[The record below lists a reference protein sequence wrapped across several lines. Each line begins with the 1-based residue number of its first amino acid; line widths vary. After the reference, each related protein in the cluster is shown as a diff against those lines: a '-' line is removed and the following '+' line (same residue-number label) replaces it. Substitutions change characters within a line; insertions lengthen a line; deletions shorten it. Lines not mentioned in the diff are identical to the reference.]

1 MDVESPFDEDER
13 KDNLSMNMHCKREKI
28 TVSIYN
34 DELVTIEKLK
44 KRLSDE
50 GLLVAP
56 TTSEI
61 VRLALHLLGKA
72 SRRELESAVTAT
84 PDRRAGRPK
93 G

>member
-1 MDVESPFDEDER
+1 MSY
-13 KDNLSMNMHCKREKI
+13 KREKI
-28 TVSIYN
+28 TVSVYN
-34 DELVTIEKLK
+34 NELVTIEKLK

-61 VRLALHLLGKA
+61 VRLALHVLGKA
-72 SRRELESAVTAT
+72 SRRELEAAVIVT

>member
-1 MDVESPFDEDER
+1 MS
-13 KDNLSMNMHCKREKI
+13 SQREKVTI
-28 TVSIYN
+28 SLYY
-34 DELVTIEKLK
+34 DELGIMEKLRK
-44 KRLSDE
+44 QLSDA

-61 VRLALHLLGKA
+61 VRLALHLLGEAPHSKLELAVA
-72 SRRELESAVTAT
+72 SV

>member
-1 MDVESPFDEDER
+1 MTA
-13 KDNLSMNMHCKREKI
+13 LREKVTI
-28 TVSIYN
+28 SLYY
-34 DELVTIEKLK
+34 DELNLIENLK
-44 KRLSDE
+44 QKLSDA

-61 VRLALHLLGKA
+61 VRLALHVLGEAPHSK
-72 SRRELESAVTAT
+72 LKNAVAVV

>member
-1 MDVESPFDEDER
+1 MPA
-13 KDNLSMNMHCKREKI
+13 LREKVTI
-28 TVSIYN
+28 SVYY
-34 DELVTIEKLK
+34 DELNLIENLK
-44 KRLSDE
+44 ERLSDA

-61 VRLALHLLGKA
+61 VRLALHVLGEAPHSKLRKA
-72 SRRELESAVTAT
+72 VAAV

>member
-1 MDVESPFDEDER
+1 
-13 KDNLSMNMHCKREKI
+13 MNCTREKI

-44 KRLSDE
+44 KQLSDE

-56 TTSEI
+56 TASEI
-61 VRLALHLLGKA
+61 VRLALHVLGKA
-72 SRRELESAVTAT
+72 SRRELEAAVTAT

>member
-1 MDVESPFDEDER
+1 MGAQ
-13 KDNLSMNMHCKREKI
+13 REKV
-28 TVSIYN
+28 TVSLYN
-34 DELVTIEKLK
+34 HELITIEKLK

-61 VRLALHLLGKA
+61 VRLALHLLGEAPQSK
-72 SRRELESAVTAT
+72 LEHAVAVV

>member
-1 MDVESPFDEDER
+1 MPA
-13 KDNLSMNMHCKREKI
+13 LREKI
-28 TVSIYN
+28 TISLYY
-34 DELVTIEKLK
+34 DELITIETLK

-61 VRLALHLLGKA
+61 VRLALHVLGKA
-72 SRRELESAVTAT
+72 PDSKLRKAVAAV